1 MKKRGLKKLMLSR
14 ETLHRLEENRLHEVA
29 RGAGGGVN
37 MPCPESVS
45 WCITQLCISEGY
57 TGCAACEEWA

>member
-1 MKKRGLKKLMLSR
+1 MKKNAKKLTLSR
-14 ETLHRLEENRLHEVA
+14 ETLHRLEERLSEVA
-29 RGAGGGVN
+29 RGAGGGVHV
-37 MPCPESVS
+37 PCPESVS